1 MTSQSDQESG
11 TRQAAGAADPAPVQL
26 SRAQRFE
33 RWSETLSAILL
44 GLVTIATAWSGYQA
58 ARWGGE
64 QSTLYTDALSL
75 MIDSTRAATE
85 ANQLIQVDIALFISF
100 INAYA
105 ADNEELATFYYE
117 RFRPEARPAVDAW
130 LATEPRRN
138 PEAPPGPF
146 QMAEYRVSL
155 AEQAVQLEEEAA
167 NLFEKGKTANEHSDD
182 YVLNAVLLASVLFL
196 AGIAPRFDWQPLVV
210 VILVAAV
217 ILLVIGLYNLSTLP
231 IQ

>member
-1 MTSQSDQESG
+1 MTDQSDRESG
-11 TRQAAGAADPAPVQL
+11 TRQVAHL
-26 SRAQRFE
+26 SRAERFE

-44 GLVTIATAWSGYQA
+44 GLVTLATAWSGYQA
-58 ARWGGE
+58 ARWSGE
-64 QSTLYTDALSL
+64 QSTLYTDALGL

-85 ANQLIQVDIALFISF
+85 ANQLTQVDVALFINYV
-100 INAYA
+100 NAYA
-105 ADNEELATFYYE
+105 AGDEELATFYYD

-130 LATEPRRN
+130 LATQPRIN

-146 QMAEYRVSL
+146 QMPEYRVSL
-155 AEQAVQLEEEAA
+155 AEQAVQLEEQAA
-167 NLFEKGKTANEHSDD
+167 HLFERGKVANEYSDD

-210 VILVAAV
+210 VILVSAA
-217 ILLVIGLYNLSTLP
+217 ILLVFGLYNLSTLP

>member
-1 MTSQSDQESG
+1 MTTQTDQASG
-11 TRQAAGAADPAPVQL
+11 ERQAARATASVPAGL

-33 RWSETLSAILL
+33 RWSETISAILL

-64 QSTLYTDALSL
+64 QSTLYTDALGL

-85 ANQLIQVDIALFISF
+85 ANQLTQVDIALFVNYV
-100 INAYA
+100 NAYA
-105 ADNEELATFYYE
+105 AGNEELATFYYE
-117 RFRPEARPAVDAW
+117 RFRPEARLAVDAW
-130 LATEPRRN
+130 LATQPRNN

-146 QMAEYRVSL
+146 QMPEYRVSL

-167 NLFEKGKTANEHSDD
+167 NLFEKGKAANEHSDD

>member
-11 TRQAAGAADPAPVQL
+11 KRQAAGADDPAPVQL

-33 RWSETLSAILL
+33 RWTETLSAILL
-44 GLVTIATAWSGYQA
+44 GLVTMATAWSGYQA

-85 ANQLIQVDIALFISF
+85 ANQLIQVDIALFLNYA
-100 INAYA
+100 NAYA
-105 ADNEELATFYYE
+105 AGNEELATFYYE
-117 RFRPEARPAVDAW
+117 RFRPEAGSAVDAW
-130 LATEPRRN
+130 LATEPLKN

-146 QMAEYRVSL
+146 QMPEYRVSL

-167 NLFEKGKTANEHSDD
+167 NLFEKGKAANEHSDD

-210 VILVAAV
+210 VILVAAA

>member
-1 MTSQSDQESG
+1 MTSQTDQESG
-11 TRQAAGAADPAPVQL
+11 KRQVAGADEPAPVQL

-33 RWSETLSAILL
+33 RWTETLSAILL

-85 ANQLIQVDIALFISF
+85 ASQLIQVDIALFLNF
-100 INAYA
+100 ANAYA
-105 ADNEELATFYYE
+105 AGNEELATFYYE
-117 RFRPEARPAVDAW
+117 RFRPEARPAIDAW
-130 LATEPRRN
+130 LATQPRKN
-138 PEAPPGPF
+138 PEAPPHPF

-167 NLFEKGKTANEHSDD
+167 NLFERGKAANEHSDD

-210 VILVAAV
+210 VILVAAA

>member
-1 MTSQSDQESG
+1 MTDRSDQESG
-11 TRQAAGAADPAPVQL
+11 KRRPAGAEDRAPAHL

-33 RWSETLSAILL
+33 RWSETISAILL

-75 MIDSTRAATE
+75 MVDSTRTAAE
-85 ANQLIQVDIALFISF
+85 ANQLTLVDIALFL
-100 INAYA
+100 NYADAYA
-105 ADNEELATFYYE
+105 AGNAELATFYYE
-117 RFRPEARPAVDAW
+117 RFRLEARPAVEAW
-130 LATEPRRN
+130 LATEPRSN

-146 QMAEYRVSL
+146 QMPEYRVSL
-155 AEQAVQLEEEAA
+155 AERAIQLEKEAA
-167 NLFEKGKTANEHSDD
+167 DLFEAGKVANEHSDD
-182 YVLNAVLLASVLFL
+182 YILNAVLLASVLFL

-217 ILLVIGLYNLSTLP
+217 VVLVIGLYSLSTLP

>member
-1 MTSQSDQESG
+1 MTDQSDRESG
-11 TRQAAGAADPAPVQL
+11 TRQVAHL
-26 SRAQRFE
+26 SHAERFE

-44 GLVTIATAWSGYQA
+44 GLVTLATAWSGYQA
-58 ARWGGE
+58 ARWSGE
-64 QSTLYTDALSL
+64 QSTLYTDALGL

-85 ANQLIQVDIALFISF
+85 ANQLTQVDVALFINYV
-100 INAYA
+100 NAYA
-105 ADNEELATFYYE
+105 AGDEELATFYYD

-130 LATEPRRN
+130 LATQPRIN

-146 QMAEYRVSL
+146 QMPEYRVSL
-155 AEQAVQLEEEAA
+155 AEQAVQLEEQAA
-167 NLFEKGKTANEHSDD
+167 HLFERGKVANEYSDD

-210 VILVAAV
+210 VILVSAA
-217 ILLVIGLYNLSTLP
+217 ILLVFGLYNLSTLP

>member
-1 MTSQSDQESG
+1 MTDQSDQESG
-11 TRQAAGAADPAPVQL
+11 KRPAVPL

-33 RWSETLSAILL
+33 RWTETISAILL

-85 ANQLIQVDIALFISF
+85 ANQLIQVDIALFINF

-105 ADNEELATFYYE
+105 AGNEELATFYYE
-117 RFRPEARPAVDAW
+117 RFRPEARPAIDAW

-146 QMAEYRVSL
+146 QMAEYQVSL

-167 NLFEKGKTANEHSDD
+167 NLFEKGKIANEHSDD

-210 VILVAAV
+210 VILVAAA
-217 ILLVIGLYNLSTLP
+217 ILLVIGLYNLSMLP

>member
-1 MTSQSDQESG
+1 MTDQRDRGSSK
-11 TRQAAGAADPAPVQL
+11 RQGGAEDPAPAYL

-33 RWSETLSAILL
+33 RWSETISAILL

-85 ANQLIQVDIALFISF
+85 ANQLTQVDIALFINF
-100 INAYA
+100 VNAYA
-105 ADNEELATFYYE
+105 ADNEALSSFYYD
-117 RFRPEARPAVDAW
+117 RIRPEARPAVDAW
-130 LATEPRRN
+130 LATQPRIN

-146 QMAEYRVSL
+146 QMPEYKVSL
-155 AEQAVQLEEEAA
+155 AEQAIQLEKEAA
-167 NLFEKGKTANEHSDD
+167 DLFEEGKAANEHSDE

-196 AGIAPRFDWQPLVV
+196 AGIAPRFDWEPLVV

-217 ILLVIGLYNLSTLP
+217 ILLVVGLHNLSTLP

>member
-1 MTSQSDQESG
+1 MTDQSEHESG
-11 TRQAAGAADPAPVQL
+11 KRQAVQL

-33 RWSETLSAILL
+33 RWSETISAILL

-58 ARWGGE
+58 ARWSGE

-85 ANQLIQVDIALFISF
+85 ANQLTQVDIVLFLNYA
-100 INAYA
+100 NAYA
-105 ADNEELATFYYE
+105 AGNEELATFYYE
-117 RFRPEARPAVDAW
+117 RFRPETRPAVDAW
-130 LATEPRRN
+130 LATQPRIN

-146 QMAEYRVSL
+146 QMPEYRVSL
-155 AEQAVQLEEEAA
+155 AEQAVQLKEESV
-167 NLFEKGKTANEHSDD
+167 NLFQQGKVANKHSDD

-210 VILVAAV
+210 VILIAAV

>member
-11 TRQAAGAADPAPVQL
+11 KRQAAAAGDTARAQL

-33 RWSETLSAILL
+33 RWSETISAILL

-85 ANQLIQVDIALFISF
+85 ANQLIQVDIALFLNF
-100 INAYA
+100 VNAYSA
-105 ADNEELATFYYE
+105 GNEDLATFYYE
-117 RFRPEARPAVDAW
+117 RFRPEARPAIDAW
-130 LATEPRRN
+130 LATQPRSN

-146 QMAEYRVSL
+146 QMLEYRVSL

-167 NLFEKGKTANEHSDD
+167 NLFERGKAANEHSDD

-210 VILVAAV
+210 VILVAAAF
-217 ILLVIGLYNLSTLP
+217 LLVLGLYNLSTLP